1 MAETIKGINVV
12 IGADTTSLASALSDV
27 NKRSRD
33 IQSELKQVEKLLR
46 LDPTNTELLAQKQ
59 RLLSD
64 AVGNTREKLDRL
76 RAAQQQVSEQFA
88 RGDITEGQYRAFQ
101 REVISTE
108 QELQRLEGRLE
119 DVTDEIEDQGGAASR
134 LGREYQE
141 AFEEAQQQLGNTF
154 EKAKKI
160 GTALTAAG
168 AAIALALGDAT
179 KSAADFEQGLANAYS
194 VMDPAEVS
202 EFKGELKD
210 LALTMGADTKYSAT
224 EAAKGI
230 EELIKAGVSVSDVM
244 GGGLQGALSLATAGE
259 LELADAAE
267 VASTV
272 LNAFRDDNISVA
284 QAADILAGAA
294 NASATS
300 VSEMKFGLSQSSAV
314 ASAVGLSFQ
323 DTATAL
329 AAFAQNGLKGSD
341 AGTSLKTMLMRLQP
355 STKEQLEQFFDLGLM
370 VSEAGK
376 AMEVLRDNGIQPLG
390 TDTETL
396 NGQLKKLAADL
407 TGTKLGSAKANAEY
421 IKLAQSTGVLH
432 SAFYD
437 ASGSLKGMDEIAQ
450 ILQTSLKDMNDAQRQ
465 AALQVMFGS
474 DAIRAGSILYKEGAA
489 GINSMADAMG
499 KISAEDVA
507 AQKMDTLKGSI
518 ELLSGALE
526 TAKISIGDVF
536 IPIIRQAADMV
547 SGLVDKFNDLSP
559 GMKKATAIAAAVAA
573 GIGLIAGPAL
583 LLVGFLPQ
591 IAAGLSMV
599 GVTAGS
605 LGAALTVLTGPV
617 GLIVAGIAALTV
629 GGIALYKHLQKDS
642 IPEIQRFGN
651 EVSESTQKA
660 VGGFLDLNDK
670 ATVAL
675 NELHWSGQT
684 ITSQTATSIKETFA
698 QMGDQVTA
706 AMQEDHAEQLQTMT
720 DFFKNSAA
728 LTDEEEAAALEK
740 MKTNFTTQE
749 GYVQESQ
756 RKIAVIMDKAAEE
769 KRGITDKER
778 AEINRLQEQMVET
791 GIKVLSENELEQKA
805 IMERMRQNAG
815 ELSARQAAEVVQN
828 SAKQRDEAVKA
839 ANEQYDE
846 TIKAIIK
853 QRDETG
859 SITAEQADK
868 LIAEATRQ
876 RDNTVSQANGMFTD
890 VVSAAKKQ
898 AGEHI
903 NQVDWETGEIL
914 SKWEVFKNRTS
925 EKWDSI
931 KADTKKKWN
940 EVYGAISEKAGE
952 ISDNISET
960 WNNIINFLKNINLK
974 QIGKDI
980 MQGLL
985 DGIKDMAGS
994 ISDSVKNI
1002 GNSIKDGVK
1011 NVLDIHSPS
1020 RVMRTLGQFTGEGM
1034 ALGMKDSVAAVKQ
1047 QASALANAAQPSKL
1061 TAGGAAVGTSTTI
1074 NLDGMMSGAN
1084 FYVRSDND
1092 IKSIALEMFNMAN
1105 GSSRGAGGVRG

>member
-154 EKAKKI
+154 EKAKKV

-194 VMDPAEVS
+194 VMDPKEVT
-202 EFKGELKD
+202 EFKDELKD

-230 EELIKAGVSVSDVM
+230 EELIKAGVSVADVM

-370 VSEAGK
+370 VSDAGK
-376 AMEVLRDNGIQPLG
+376 AMEVLRDNGVEPLG
-390 TDTETL
+390 TDIDTL
-396 NGQLKKLAADL
+396 NGQLKQLSADL
-407 TGTKLGSAKANAEY
+407 SGTKVGSAKANAEY
-421 IKLAQSTGVLH
+421 TKLAQNTGVLH

-437 ASGSLKGMDEIAQ
+437 ANGSLRSMDEIAQ
-450 ILQTSLKDMNDAQRQ
+450 ILQTSLKDLNDAQRQ
-465 AALQVMFGS
+465 AALQTMFGS
-474 DAIRAGSILYKEGAA
+474 DAIRAGSILYKEGAS
-489 GINSMADAMG
+489 GINAMADAMG

-518 ELLSGALE
+518 ELLGGALE
-526 TAKISIGDVF
+526 TAKISIGDTF
-536 IPIIRQAADMV
+536 IPLIRQAADTV
-547 SGLVDKFNDLSP
+547 SILVDKFNDLSP
-559 GMKKATAIAAAVAA
+559 SMKKATAITAAVAA
-573 GIGLIAGPAL
+573 GIGLVAGPAL

-605 LGAALTVLTGPV
+605 LGAVLTVLTGPV

-698 QMGDQVTA
+698 QMGDQVTT
-706 AMQEDHAEQLQTMT
+706 AMKEDHAEQLQTMT
-720 DFFKNSAA
+720 DFFKDSAA
-728 LTDEEEAAALEK
+728 LTDTEEAAAIEK

-756 RKIAVIMDKAAEE
+756 RKIAEIMDKAALE

-778 AEINRLQEQMVET
+778 TEINRLQEKMVET
-791 GIKVLSENELEQKA
+791 GIKVLSENEIEQKA

-828 SAKQRDEAVKA
+828 SSKQRDEAVKA

-859 SITAEQADK
+859 SITAEQADRM
-868 LIAEATRQ
+868 IAEATRQ
-876 RDNTVSQANGMFTD
+876 RDKTVTQANGMFTD

-931 KADTKKKWN
+931 KSDTKKKWN
-940 EVYGAISEKAGE
+940 EVYGEISDKAGE
-952 ISDNISET
+952 ISDDISKT
-960 WNNIINFLKNINLK
+960 WNNIINFLKSINLK

-994 ISDSVKNI
+994 IADSVKNI

-1034 ALGMKDSVAAVKQ
+1034 ALGMRDSVAAVKQ
-1047 QASALANAAQPSKL
+1047 QASALASAARPNIAL
-1061 TAGGAAVGTSTTI
+1061 TGGAAAGTSSTM
-1074 NLDGMMSGAN
+1074 NFEGMMAGAN
-1084 FYVRSDND
+1084 FYVRTDND
-1092 IKSIALEMFNMAN
+1092 IKSIALEMWNMAN
-1105 GSSRGAGGVRG
+1105 GSSRGAGGARG